1 MKSKHIGVIQI
12 LFQQYPKIFLGR
24 MNIRN
29 YYVGEKREPATN
41 IDILSEW
48 DATVCLKSL
57 CAESAFIEYENFT
70 KIVLLEYIV
79 CLQILAP
86 VKNVQIIRHKLY
98 IFFSFNWNFRLF
110 FKREN
115 IVTALNC
122 KLNENGFS
130 FVIKRC
136 TLFQF

>member
-1 MKSKHIGVIQI
+1 MK
-12 LFQQYPKIFLGR
+12 F
-24 MNIRN
+24 RN

-70 KIVLLEYIV
+70 KFVLLEYTV

-86 VKNVQIIRHKLY
+86 VKNVQIIRYKLH
-98 IFFSFNWNFRLF
+98 IFFFIQLELS
-110 FKREN
+110 
-115 IVTALNC
+115 IV
-122 KLNENGFS
+122 F
-130 FVIKRC
+130 
-136 TLFQF
+136 